1 MNKVYENGL
10 DAHVTQAANRYVASL
25 DKFMH
30 EHAMRAPRVSLCEVA
45 TFALI
50 YFTACRVRGIRLG

>member
-30 EHAMRAPRVSLCEVA
+30 EHAMRAPRVSLCEIA

-50 YFTACRVRGIRLG
+50 SLPAG